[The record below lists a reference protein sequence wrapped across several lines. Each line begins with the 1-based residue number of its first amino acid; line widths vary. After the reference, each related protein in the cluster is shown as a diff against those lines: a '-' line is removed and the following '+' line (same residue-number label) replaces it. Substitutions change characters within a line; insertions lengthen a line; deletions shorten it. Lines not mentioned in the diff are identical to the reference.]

1 MVFFEESSKLK
12 SSPSPPSNGIPI
24 IFTISRMNPPTPGHL
39 ELIRKLIEKALEVNA
54 TTVYVILSK
63 SVDNSDNPIECP
75 SKIPVLNEM
84 VVHLKGTMKEK
95 YSDDYQK
102 YTQQQ
107 IDNIQVVFKCVDP
120 QEKSPISTIS
130 NIVYQEPQNTSNLDL
145 FLVVGDDRAD
155 LLDTMEK
162 LFGKTVRSVN
172 GKILEREEMES
183 YKNLS
188 VDKLGQLN
196 INEVPISAFSASFV
210 RNLVK
215 NGLVD
220 KFNDVYRPYL
230 SQDLIDRLYTE
241 IQEGFKREPPIK
253 QGTKRKLSQTNGG
266 KRKANTRKKLK
277 KAKRYTRKGN
287 KRHTR
292 KRG

>member
-1 MVFFEESSKLK
+1 
-12 SSPSPPSNGIPI
+12 
-24 IFTISRMNPPTPGHL
+24 MNPPTPGHL

-54 TTVYVILSK
+54 PTVYVILSK

-84 VVHLKGTMKEK
+84 VARLKGTMI
-95 YSDDYQK
+95 
-102 YTQQQ
+102 QQYPQ
-107 IDNIQVVFKCVDP
+107 INNIQVEFKCVDP

-130 NIVYQEPQNTSNLDL
+130 NMVYQYDENTRHSLYL
-145 FLVVGDDRAD
+145 FLIVGDDRAD
-155 LLDTMEK
+155 VLNTMNK
-162 LFGKTVRSVN
+162 LFGKIGCSVE
-172 GKILEREEMES
+172 GQILEREDMES
-183 YKNLS
+183 YKNLC
-188 VDKLGQLN
+188 VNELNELN

-230 SQDLIDRLYTE
+230 SQELINKLYTE
-241 IQEGFKREPPIK
+241 IQEGFKRELSNK
-253 QGTKRKLSQTNGG
+253 QGTKRKRVGG

-277 KAKRYTRKGN
+277 KVKRYTRKGN

-292 KRG
+292 KH